1 MTPQLQT
8 KENAVSASPS
18 DNDKTVVLGG
28 NAEVAAPAPTPTA
41 EPDSHNALPM
51 GTRLGEFEIVGLVGE
66 GGFGIVYLAQDHS
79 LERRVAL
86 KEYMPAS
93 LASRKGDTSVA
104 VRSERHRETFEIG
117 RRSFV
122 NEARLLAQFD
132 HPALVKVYRFW
143 EANGTAYMVMPFYEG
158 HTLRDTLFSRGAAPD
173 EAWIRKII
181 APVMDALEII
191 HAESCYHRDIAPDNI
206 MLLRDERPVLLDFG
220 AARRVIGDMT
230 QALTVILKP
239 GYAPIEQYAEM
250 PGMKQ
255 GPWTDIYALAAV
267 VYFMITG
274 KTPPPSVGRMMQ
286 DSFEPLSR
294 LAAGR
299 YSPAFLQGMDACLA
313 VRAEDR
319 PQAVAAMR
327 QALGWDQAGLA
338 SQPAAAATRAAAP
351 APTPKTA
358 PQTQAKPQETQPAS
372 GGGKGLVI
380 AAGALVAV
388 AAIAGG
394 AYFMM
399 KPASAPV
406 PGAEQSAVVTP
417 PLAEASPVVAAPTT
431 AASPATPVVESKPA
445 EPEKPA
451 VMPGPIPLQDAFKE
465 LLANASPDI
474 PVHVEKLKERL
485 VIGKDPLSLT
495 LRSDISGYA
504 YLLLW
509 DKATGR
515 FAQVFPNELD
525 RNNGVEPNRPLVLPR
540 AGWTYKADAPAGDW
554 ELMAMVSESRRD
566 FASLGLQVRDGIAS
580 TSVNALEDA
589 LGKLG
594 AAKLAG
600 EPQCK
605 TGTECS
611 AKFGVVSLTVSEVE
625 APANAARERSD
636 TTKPPRVD
644 KPDSKAGEKAGTEA
658 EREYMKK
665 LNKDLD
671 QLLK

>member
-1 MTPQLQT
+1 M
-8 KENAVSASPS
+8 SASSS

-28 NAEVAAPAPTPTA
+28 SAEAAAPAPATTA
-41 EPDSHNALPM
+41 ELDSHNALPL

-66 GGFGIVYLAQDHS
+66 GGFGIVYLTQDHS

-158 HTLRDTLFSRGAAPD
+158 RTLRDTLFSRGAAPD
-173 EAWIRKII
+173 EAWIRKIV

-286 DSFEPLSR
+286 DSFEPLAR

-299 YSPAFLQGMDACLA
+299 YSPGFLQGVDACLA

-319 PQAVAAMR
+319 PQAVAEMR
-327 QALGWDQAGLA
+327 KALAWDQAGPAVAA
-338 SQPAAAATRAAAP
+338 SASATRATAAAP
-351 APTPKTA
+351 PKTA
-358 PQTQAKPQETQPAS
+358 ARPQSGQGETPQGESAS
-372 GGGKGLVI
+372 GSKGLVI
-380 AAGALVAV
+380 AAGALVAL

-399 KPASAPV
+399 KPAAVPP
-406 PGAEQSAVVTP
+406 PGAGQSAAAP
-417 PLAEASPVVAAPTT
+417 PPMAETSPAAAAPTVPTTT
-431 AASPATPVVESKPA
+431 ASASVPAVETPAVESG
-445 EPEKPA
+445 EKPVA
-451 VMPGPIPLQDAFKE
+451 ARGPIPLQDAVKE
-465 LLANASPDI
+465 LLAAASPDI
-474 PVHVEKLKERL
+474 SVRVEKLKERL

-495 LRSDISGYA
+495 LRSGVPGYA

-525 RNNGVEPNRPLVLPR
+525 RNNAIEPARPLVLPR
-540 AGWTYKADAPAGDW
+540 SGWAYKADAPAGDW
-554 ELMAMVSESRRD
+554 ELVALVSEARRD
-566 FASLGLQVRDGIAS
+566 FSPLGLQVKDGIAS
-580 TSVNALEDA
+580 APVNTLEET

-594 AAKLAG
+594 AARLAG
-600 EPQCK
+600 DAQCK
-605 TGTECS
+605 AGAECP
-611 AKFGVVSLTVSEVE
+611 AKFGALSFSVSEVE
-625 APANAARERSD
+625 APTNASRERPD
-636 TTKPPRVD
+636 ATKPPR
-644 KPDSKAGEKAGTEA
+644 AEKASGGKGSEQGSGTEA